1 MPSRPPRMQ
10 MAAKGAA
17 QRAGDRRHDAK
28 RSSREYRAW
37 YKSSAWRKIRA
48 AHLAIEPVC
57 RMCCANSILNDGG
70 RKVDG
75 SPEPNPHRRGLIVD
89 HEQPHRGD
97 PVLFFR
103 GPFQALCRD
112 HHDRVKQR
120 AEVAARRHARSA

>member
-1 MPSRPPRMQ
+1 
-10 MAAKGAA
+10 MAAKDAA
-17 QRAGDRRHDAK
+17 RQASDRRHDAK

-37 YKSSAWRKIRA
+37 YKTPAWRKIRA

-57 RMCCANSILNDGG
+57 RMCRANGVLNDGS

-75 SPEPNPHRRGLIVD
+75 SPEPDPNRRGLIVD

-97 PVLFFR
+97 PVLFFH
-103 GPFQALCRD
+103 GPKQSLCRD

-120 AEVAARRHARSA
+120 IEAAARRHAQGA